1 MRGTIF
7 LMSILATGLVAGGCG
22 RGGRSA
28 APAPTPTVTSA
39 RATFRTA
46 DGRDVGSA
54 SLQQTTAGLLVTA
67 DLNGLPPGT
76 HGIHFH
82 AVGQCTAP
90 DFTSAGPHHNPTARQ
105 HGLRNAGGPH
115 AGDLPNIHVPESGSL
130 RVELISRDAVLG
142 AGNGTLF
149 DGDGGAIV
157 IHALADD
164 YQTDPSGGSGSRIAC
179 AVIER

>member
-1 MRGTIF
+1 MRRSVLLLT
-7 LMSILATGLVAGGCG
+7 LLATGVTAGGCG
-22 RGGRSA
+22 RGGKS
-28 APAPTPTVTSA
+28 APAPTPTITSA
-39 RATFRTA
+39 RATFRTT

-54 SLQQTTAGLLVTA
+54 SLQQTAAGLLVTA
-67 DLNGLPPGT
+67 DLNGLPAGT

-82 AVGQCTAP
+82 SVGQCTAP
-90 DFTSAGPHHNPTARQ
+90 DFTSAGPHHNPTAKQ
-105 HGLRNAGGPH
+105 HGLRNAAGPH

-142 AGNGTLF
+142 AGDGTLF

>member
-1 MRGTIF
+1 MRRPALVVLVLG
-7 LMSILATGLVAGGCG
+7 LATATAACG
-22 RGGRSA
+22 RGSKA
-28 APAPTPTVTSA
+28 APTPTPTVTSA
-39 RATFRTA
+39 RATFRTV

-54 SLQQTTAGLLVTA
+54 SLQQTAAGLLVTA
-67 DLNGLPPGT
+67 DLNGLPAGT

-82 AVGQCTAP
+82 SVGQCAAP
-90 DFTSAGPHHNPTARQ
+90 DFTSAGPHHNPTAKQ
-105 HGLRNAGGPH
+105 HGLRNSGGPH

-142 AGNGTLF
+142 AGDGTLF
-149 DGDGGAIV
+149 DADGGSIV

>member
-1 MRGTIF
+1 MRGTS
-7 LMSILATGLVAGGCG
+7 LVLTILATGIVAGGCG
-22 RGGRSA
+22 GGRTS

-39 RATFRTA
+39 RATFRTT

-54 SLQQTTAGLLVTA
+54 SLRQTAAGVIVTA
-67 DLNGLPPGT
+67 DLNGLPAGT

-82 AVGQCTAP
+82 SVGQCAAP
-90 DFTSAGPHHNPTARQ
+90 DFASAGPHHNPAAKQ
-105 HGLRNAGGPH
+105 HGLQNAAGPH

-149 DGDGGAIV
+149 DADGGSLV

-179 AVIER
+179 AVLER